1 MYDIEALKRLISKIG
16 PNSAYKLLSSET
28 LPEPIKKDMK
38 KHGLYTEKGAIN
50 IKFFSNLK

>member
-38 KHGLYTEKGAIN
+38 KHGLYTEKGAIDN
-50 IKFFSNLK
+50 KFFSNLK